1 MIYIIPLIIMLI
13 SLVILFREEFKSD
26 TYDYLAMVSIG
37 ALLWPIT
44 IIWLISAWI
53 VWSRNN

>member
-13 SLVILFREEFKSD
+13 SLAVLFREEFETD

-44 IIWLISAWI
+44 IIWFISAWI
-53 VWSRNN
+53 VWKQE

>member
-13 SLVILFREEFKSD
+13 SLAVLFREEFETD

-37 ALLWPIT
+37 ALLWPVT
-44 IIWLISAWI
+44 IIWLVSAWFE
-53 VWSRNN
+53 WKQE